1 MNGATAATA
10 AAAAAPRRSRR
21 LLVPLATLVAA
32 GGIVA
37 ASGATFSTATASTG
51 LAASGTLTQVNSNSV
66 AFSKSNLKPG
76 DVVTGSVTI
85 TNKSSLPATFTLKED
100 EVTNTFAP
108 KSDLTLKI
116 TEGATTIST
125 ATLGAAGTVAL
136 GTFTPDQSR
145 TFTYTVTFAQS
156 ASNLQQGKTAET
168 RYTFSSVQTAAET
181 FDGTQGGTQT
191 TSGNEVIAE
200 PTTTAP

>member
-1 MNGATAATA
+1 MTATAT
-10 AAAAAPRRSRR
+10 APRRSRR

-32 GGIVA
+32 GGIVM
-37 ASGATFSTATASTG
+37 ASGATFATSTASTG

-85 TNKSSLPATFTLKED
+85 TNKSSLPATFTLAEA

-116 TEGATTIST
+116 TEGATTISDT
-125 ATLGAAGTVAL
+125 TLGAAGTVAL
-136 GTFTPDQSR
+136 GTFTPDQAR

-156 ASNLQQGKTAET
+156 ASNLQQGKSAET

-181 FDGTQGGTQT
+181 FEGTQGGQPT
-191 TSGNEVIAE
+191 TSGTEVIAE
-200 PTTTAP
+200 PTAP